1 MMSKII
7 HALNNSQNALLES
20 PTGSGKSLAL
30 LCAALAWREHEQTKA
45 AKCKEELLEAP
56 SGKRIRTEAGP
67 SDWAKKFRCDKL
79 AFDDFQSDKF
89 TKIADAN
96 TYETLLDN
104 VQNSKENG
112 NQFQKLPRIF
122 VGSRTHKQLSQLVS
136 ELKRNTQYN
145 PREYDEFITLSPD
158 LIFFSLRHH
167 GSWKSRSTVYLR
179 TTHRVWDIE
188 DMISLGKKVKGC
200 PYYAARKLYESAA
213 IVFCPYNYILNP
225 VIRKLLDINLKDSII
240 ILDEAHNME
249 DAARSAGSFEL
260 DDKLLSILKIELT
273 QIIKG
278 GFEPDAHRVL
288 EHLFDGIWE
297 WINSSTNKYDIE
309 EYERHISIWSGQKI
323 IDKLKGLNITA
334 HVYET
339 EFIPAYK
346 TVSQHAESVRR
357 ESENIMIDDELEGS
371 QLEVR
376 VHRQECLSN
385 NSLSIVQ
392 GIFLVF
398 GFLFRKDRDYAQ
410 DYRMALMKRKE
421 KGNELNVAHRK
432 KNVKSIQDSLW
443 SYKIS
448 FWCLNP
454 GIIFQDMCAETKSV
468 ILTSGTLSPMETF
481 ASELETDFHG
491 KLEAN
496 HVVDPSQV
504 WVSCMPMGPNGA
516 HLRGVY
522 SNIESFRYQD
532 DVGEAISQIAETVPF
547 GILCFL
553 PSYNALD
560 KLMQRWT
567 LTGTLEHIKRKKFV
581 FLEPRGSDKKKF
593 ERVINAFYDQIDELV
608 DYSDDEKDG
617 AIFFAVYR
625 GKVSEGV
632 DFSDAYC
639 RAVIALGLP
648 YPGLKDI
655 EVSLKKEYNDLKQRN
670 QQHGGVMNGRDWYAT
685 QAYRAMNQALG
696 RCIRHKNDWG
706 AIILL
711 EDRFQE
717 SEHIKGL
724 SKWIRNRVHIH
735 ENFNEGI
742 SSLRDFVDHRLSIE
756 QQSTIPNSD
765 MPTDNQ
771 TITQQ
776 ATVAFSAIKNENIS
790 DCCFTSCDCINTKE
804 DIQPVEA
811 SITKSDFTVLDGDIR
826 EPDQENTAISLATQI
841 ERRLGLSPT
850 ISHVDFNQTKKIPQT
865 SMTVQNQSTYDTLLD
880 GLDAVFKDTDDDL
893 DCEELEN
900 QASAFVPTIAE
911 TKPRKPMFCQNCRR
925 ILLTGDTSG
934 LKHVNDFSLNC
945 VLLLSINSTYVLE
958 VEEPTAWEAY
968 SVCIDLERLP
978 NETQVYMNKADKLFY
993 QKINCNCAYLIG
1005 VIVCGAMSPE
1015 RQSYQL

>member
-1 MMSKII
+1 
-7 HALNNSQNALLES
+7 
-20 PTGSGKSLAL
+20 
-30 LCAALAWREHEQTKA
+30 
-45 AKCKEELLEAP
+45 
-56 SGKRIRTEAGP
+56 
-67 SDWAKKFRCDKL
+67 
-79 AFDDFQSDKF
+79 
-89 TKIADAN
+89 
-96 TYETLLDN
+96 
-104 VQNSKENG
+104 
-112 NQFQKLPRIF
+112 
-122 VGSRTHKQLSQLVS
+122 
-136 ELKRNTQYN
+136 
-145 PREYDEFITLSPD
+145 
-158 LIFFSLRHH
+158 
-167 GSWKSRSTVYLR
+167 
-179 TTHRVWDIE
+179 
-188 DMISLGKKVKGC
+188 
-200 PYYAARKLYESAA
+200 
-213 IVFCPYNYILNP
+213 
-225 VIRKLLDINLKDSII
+225 
-240 ILDEAHNME
+240 ME

-260 DDKLLSILKIELT
+260 DDKSLSILKIELT

-297 WINSSTNKYDIE
+297 WINSPGNKYDIE
-309 EYERHISIWSGQKI
+309 EYERHINIWSGRKI

-334 HVYET
+334 HVYEA

-371 QLEVR
+371 QPEVR

-392 GIFLVF
+392 GIFMVF
-398 GFLFRKDRDYAQ
+398 GFLFRKDRDYVQ

-421 KGNELNVAHRK
+421 KGNELNVAHSK
-432 KNVKSIQDSLW
+432 KSAKSTQDSLW

-454 GIIFQDMCAETKSV
+454 GIIFQDMCAETRSV

-481 ASELETDFHG
+481 ASELETDF
-491 KLEAN
+491 
-496 HVVDPSQV
+496 
-504 WVSCMPMGPNGA
+504 PNGA

-532 DVGEAISQIAETVPF
+532 DVGEAISQIVETVPF

-608 DYSDDEKDG
+608 DCSDDEKDG

-655 EVSLKKEYNDLKQRN
+655 EVSLKKEYNDLKQRT
-670 QQHGGVMNGRDWYAT
+670 QHHGGVMNGRDWYAT

-735 ENFNEGI
+735 ESFNEGI
-742 SSLRDFVDHRLSIE
+742 SSLKEFVDHRLSIE
-756 QQSTIPNSD
+756 QQSIIPNSD
-765 MPTDNQ
+765 MPTNNQ

-776 ATVAFSAIKNENIS
+776 ATIDVSAIKNEDMS
-790 DCCFTSCDCINTKE
+790 DYCFTSCDCTNTKE
-804 DIQPVEA
+804 DTQQVEA
-811 SITKSDFTVLDGDIR
+811 STTKSDFTMLDGDIR

-850 ISHVDFNQTKKIPQT
+850 ISHVGFTQIKKIPQT
-865 SMTVQNQSTYDTLLD
+865 SMTLQNQTTYDTLLD
-880 GLDAVFKDTDDDL
+880 GLDAVFKDIDDDL

-900 QASAFVPTIAE
+900 QASAFVSTIAE

-934 LKHVNDFSLNC
+934 LKHVDDFSLNC
-945 VLLLSINSTYVLE
+945 VLLLSTNSAYVLE
-958 VEEPTAWEAY
+958 VENPTAWEAY

-993 QKINCNCAYLIG
+993 QKINCNCACLIG

-1015 RQSYQL
+1015 RQSYVGKVFISYDAVIF